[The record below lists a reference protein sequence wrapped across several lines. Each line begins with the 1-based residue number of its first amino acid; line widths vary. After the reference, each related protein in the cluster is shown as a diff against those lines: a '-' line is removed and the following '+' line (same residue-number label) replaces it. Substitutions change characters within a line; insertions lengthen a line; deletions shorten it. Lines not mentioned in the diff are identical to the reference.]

1 MKKPRR
7 LAVFLWIPQQVRND
21 VLEGMS
27 LDPSAFNVRM
37 AIPNYFLINFD
48 LAFDD
53 TVPSEAFADAL
64 AGACEKFFYQC
75 WVGFEALEGVGK
87 RDGVFFRDEDARFTV
102 DDDIWNSADV
112 ACYNWQ
118 AKFHRFNEYD
128 AEPFGVA
135 LAIDNGGER
144 KDVGGAVFIRE
155 IFWRELACEDDLR
168 R

>member
-1 MKKPRR
+1 MPRR
-7 LAVFLWIPQQVRND
+7 LAVFLWIPQQVRHD

-27 LDPSAFNVRM
+27 LNLSTFSVRM
-37 AIPNYFLINFD
+37 AIPNYFLIHFD

-53 TVPSEAFADAL
+53 TIPSEAFADAL
-64 AGACEKFFYQC
+64 AGACEKFFNQC

-87 RDGVFFRDEDARFTV
+87 RDGFFFRDEDSRFTV
-102 DDDIWNSADV
+102 DDDVRNSADV
-112 ACYNWQ
+112 TCYNWQ

-144 KDVGGAVFIRE
+144 KDVGGAVFVRK
-155 IFWRELACEDDLR
+155 IFGGKLAREDDLR